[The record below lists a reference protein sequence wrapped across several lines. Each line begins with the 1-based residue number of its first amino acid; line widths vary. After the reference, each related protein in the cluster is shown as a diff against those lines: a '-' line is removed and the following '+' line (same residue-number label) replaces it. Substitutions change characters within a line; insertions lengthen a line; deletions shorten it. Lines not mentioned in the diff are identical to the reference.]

1 MSVLLDMKKSR
12 THFLKLQLILS
23 MMDLKDR
30 REELELDIVHSSSN
44 SIPKIVRFKTRMHV
58 FFSRKIARLS
68 TLERML
74 SWRPHSHIRSL
85 LQVKNGKVIKSL
97 SAWDAL
103 PVRKLET
110 LKSWVR
116 KLLNRIST
124 LTSQANVYR
133 L

>member
-1 MSVLLDMKKSR
+1 MSVLLDLKKSR

-30 REELELDIVHSSSN
+30 REKLEQDLLHSSSN
-44 SIPKIVRFKTRMHV
+44 SISKIVRFKTRMHV
-58 FFSRKIARLS
+58 FFSRKIARQS
-68 TLERML
+68 TLELML
-74 SWRPHSHIRSL
+74 SWRAHSHIRSL
-85 LQVKNGKVIKSL
+85 LPVKDGKVIKSL

-103 PVRKLET
+103 QVRKLET

-116 KLLNRIST
+116 KLLHRIST
-124 LTSQANVYR
+124 LINLANVCR